1 MKFIQAAEN
10 NKTEIL
16 EFFTKTIKLG
26 DEIFEIGSGTGQHIV
41 YFASNLKEVVW
52 QPSEIEGN
60 TLALN
65 ERIDDANLDNLR
77 APCLL
82 DIRSP
87 PVSKDLY
94 DFVYASNVLQCISL
108 ADLHHFM
115 STARNFLKSDGGLV
129 IYGPFLRNNN
139 YVSAGDA
146 LLDKHLKMYNPE
158 VGIKDLAIVQDVAS
172 SKNFN
177 LCQKVYMK
185 KNNLILMFKLF

>member
-10 NKTEIL
+10 NKAEIF
-16 EFFTKTIKLG
+16 EFFMKTVKLG
-26 DEIFEIGSGTGQHIV
+26 DQILEIGSGTGQHIV

-65 ERIDDANLDNLR
+65 ERIDHANLDNLR
-77 APCLL
+77 TPCLL
-82 DIRSP
+82 DIRSSS
-87 PVSKDLY
+87 VSKDLF
-94 DFVYASNVLQCISL
+94 DFVYASNVLQCISS
-108 ADLHHFM
+108 ADLHQFM
-115 STARNFLKSDGGLV
+115 STARNFLKAGGGLI

-146 LLDKHLKMYNPE
+146 LLDEHLKMHNPE
-158 VGIKDLAIVQDVAS
+158 VGIKDLAIVQGVAS
-172 SKNFN
+172 SKDFK
-177 LCQKVYMK
+177 LWQTVYMK